1 MPVQAYQKIF
11 NLPRVN
17 PGQSRAL
24 YTKRTAFVFIK
35 EFLCFVGLPTN
46 AIASADHPSCET
58 PREGRFLWF
67 MVLDWTFAERIPQ
80 NPDRSRHWAAGH
92 PSAPAD
98 RVPPNPAR
106 KHLF

>member
-24 YTKRTAFVFIK
+24 YTKRTEFVFIK

-46 AIASADHPSCET
+46 AIASANHPSCKT
-58 PREGRFLWF
+58 LLTGRF
-67 MVLDWTFAERIPQ
+67 
-80 NPDRSRHWAAGH
+80 
-92 PSAPAD
+92 
-98 RVPPNPAR
+98 
-106 KHLF
+106 